1 MLELAVFA
9 VFTAEHL
16 KVLLDIV
23 AGGIQLQ
30 GFNVRPLSLGRLV
43 PPMVQHT
50 CNYINI
56 SIGNL
61 PVISIDLHVT
71 SLC

>member
-1 MLELAVFA
+1 MLGFGVFA

-23 AGGIQLQ
+23 AGGVQLQ
-30 GFNVRPLSLGRLV
+30 RLHVCSLGLSRLV

-50 CNYINI
+50 WNYIN
-56 SIGNL
+56 
-61 PVISIDLHVT
+61 T
-71 SLC
+71 

>member
-1 MLELAVFA
+1 MLGFGVFA

-23 AGGIQLQ
+23 AGGVQLQ
-30 GFNVRPLSLGRLV
+30 CLHVCSLGLSRLV

-50 CNYINI
+50 WNYINT
-56 SIGNL
+56 SIENL
-61 PVISIDLHVT
+61 TVLICSK
-71 SLC
+71 